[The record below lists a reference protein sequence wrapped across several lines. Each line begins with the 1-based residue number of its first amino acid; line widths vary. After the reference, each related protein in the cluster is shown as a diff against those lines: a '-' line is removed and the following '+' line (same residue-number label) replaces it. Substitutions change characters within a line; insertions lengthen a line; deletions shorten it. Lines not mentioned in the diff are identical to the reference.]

1 MCLPDPAFSSNMQSP
16 VLAIQII
23 LKANVI
29 FIVLAKQVSTSES
42 KLL

>member
-1 MCLPDPAFSSNMQSP
+1 MCLPAPAFSSNMQSP

-29 FIVLAKQVSTSES
+29 LVLAKQVSTSES